1 MSVIMIST
9 LNTKGAD
16 ITLQVLEIGVLDFIA
31 KPTVQELTATQES
44 FKKVLIEKIIQAV
57 KVDQKNFKLS
67 DTLANN
73 RANNRASNKVTK
85 NTSNVLSFGG
95 VKRVNYLITLGT
107 STGGAEVIK

>member
-1 MSVIMIST
+1 M
-9 LNTKGAD
+9 
-16 ITLQVLEIGVLDFIA
+16 DFIA

-73 RANNRASNKVTK
+73 RASNKVTK
-85 NTSNVLSFGG
+85 NTSN
-95 VKRVNYLITLGT
+95 
-107 STGGAEVIK
+107 

>member
-1 MSVIMIST
+1 
-9 LNTKGAD
+9 
-16 ITLQVLEIGVLDFIA
+16 LDFIA
-31 KPTVQELTATQES
+31 KPTVQELTATQDS

-67 DTLANN
+67 DTL
-73 RANNRASNKVTK
+73 ANNRASNKVTK

>member
-1 MSVIMIST
+1 M
-9 LNTKGAD
+9 
-16 ITLQVLEIGVLDFIA
+16 DFIA

-73 RANNRASNKVTK
+73 RASNKVTK

>member
-1 MSVIMIST
+1 M
-9 LNTKGAD
+9 
-16 ITLQVLEIGVLDFIA
+16 DFIA
-31 KPTVQELTATQES
+31 KPTVQELTATQDS

-67 DTLANN
+67 DTL
-73 RANNRASNKVTK
+73 ANNRASNKVTK

>member
-73 RANNRASNKVTK
+73 RASNKVTK

>member
-31 KPTVQELTATQES
+31 KPTVQELTATQDS

-67 DTLANN
+67 DTL
-73 RANNRASNKVTK
+73 ANNRASNKVTK